1 MWETISE
8 EKKKNSKE
16 NGRTLNRKK
25 KFGKMEIE
33 ILVWTL
39 QDFEDFVIK
48 VFLFRKR
55 SENLVREELWN
66 KQTNKLLFIRDPQKE
81 PLLTV

>member
-1 MWETISE
+1 
-8 EKKKNSKE
+8 
-16 NGRTLNRKK
+16 
-25 KFGKMEIE
+25 MEIE

-55 SENLVREELWN
+55 SEKLVREELWN

>member
-1 MWETISE
+1 
-8 EKKKNSKE
+8 
-16 NGRTLNRKK
+16 
-25 KFGKMEIE
+25 MEIE
-33 ILVWTL
+33 ILVWNL

-48 VFLFRKR
+48 IFLFRKR